1 MDIRQLSY
9 FNEIVKHGSFT
20 IAAEA
25 LHITQPTISK
35 AIKNMEEEIG
45 EVVFVRDGKHIRLT
59 DVGEVILKHANPII
73 TQFEQLSLELADMT
87 YLNSGKLT
95 IGLPPMAGA
104 RFFPSVIK
112 QFYEKYP
119 GITINVVEAG
129 AAKIEQAIIKGE
141 LDAGV
146 ILWPIDENI
155 YHHFPLATEKLKV
168 IVHPDHPL
176 AQSDQVKLE
185 QLEPESFIMFNQEFA
200 LHDHILEACIAKGY
214 KPKIIAESTQWDF
227 IGQMVAANLGIAML
241 PQSISKLLDKNQVKA
256 VDLIEPTIH
265 WQLVMAWK
273 KDSYMSL
280 AARAW
285 IKFTEELFQ

>member
-1 MDIRQLSY
+1 MDIRQLNY
-9 FNEIVKHGSFT
+9 FNEIVKYGSFT

-45 EVVFVRDGKHIRLT
+45 EVVFVRDGKHLRLT
-59 DVGEVILKHANPII
+59 DVGEVLLKHARPII

-112 QFYEKYP
+112 KFYDKYP
-119 GITINVVEAG
+119 GITISVVEAG
-129 AAKIEQAIIKGE
+129 AAKIEQAIERGE

-146 ILWPIDENI
+146 ILWPIDENL
-155 YHHFPLATEKLKV
+155 YHYYPLATEKLKV
-168 IVHPDHPL
+168 IVHTDHPL
-176 AQSDQVKLE
+176 AKNKRIELE
-185 QLEPESFIMFNQEFA
+185 QLKQESFIMFNQEFA
-200 LHDHILEACIAKGY
+200 LHDHILEACRAKGF
-214 KPKIIAESTQWDF
+214 KPKIITESSQWDF

-241 PQSISKLLDKNQVKA
+241 PQSISKLLDKQQVKTL
-256 VDLIEPTIH
+256 DLVEPTIH

-285 IKFTEELFQ
+285 IKFTEELFK